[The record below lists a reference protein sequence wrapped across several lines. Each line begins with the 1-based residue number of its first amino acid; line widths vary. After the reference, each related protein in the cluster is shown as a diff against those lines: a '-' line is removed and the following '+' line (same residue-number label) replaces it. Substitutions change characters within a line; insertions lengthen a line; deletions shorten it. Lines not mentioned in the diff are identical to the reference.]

1 MWRHAWLGY
10 FIRHILVT
18 GLLLGAWS
26 GLVWVGGNRL
36 VTMRV
41 DALVEAHGIM
51 INEHA
56 DALSYN
62 LHRSLAFL
70 HALPIHISTDEE
82 VANAVR
88 TYSSEAIPPTANVKE
103 KAAVFLSHPELV
115 SLSRQLA
122 KEAGQFGVDIAWIL
136 NIAGD
141 CIATSNFN
149 QPQTLLGTRFR
160 DRDYF
165 KMAMEGNLGH
175 QFAVGR
181 TTGVLGVYFSAPIM
195 VGERVMGVVVIKLDL
210 VKLSPLLGSTDSF
223 VTDEYGIIIMAR
235 RPALVMHA
243 LPENRLM
250 ELSPEAREFRY
261 KQRYFPKLDIT
272 PWNNFRATRMF
283 RFDGSPHPYLIT
295 TRAETAEGMTVH
307 VIDQLEEIDRIKQD
321 VHQIKVA
328 IFIAG
333 VAVLLFVGGV
343 IMHMRRSAR
352 HVRELRENQI
362 ILKEKQVALEAEKRR
377 AEAATE
383 AKALFLANMSHE
395 IRTPMNGVIGLGQ
408 LALKSCQDH
417 KQKDYLQK
425 ILSSATSLLNIIN
438 DILDFSKIESGNF
451 SIEAINFNMKSV
463 LDGVANVIAMR
474 ASEKHLELLFHVA
487 PNVPSYLIGDS
498 LRLGQVLLNLINNAI
513 KFTERGEVVLSI
525 TVVEQRE
532 TEIDLSFS
540 VHDTGIGLTLEQQSR
555 LFQSFNQ
562 ADAST
567 TRRFGGTGLGLAI
580 SKRIVELMG
589 GAIKVESEPGVGST
603 FSFTAAFGIYR
614 QCDGEAPI
622 VAQLQSNPRVLV
634 VDDNA
639 MAREILSSMLISWS
653 MQVQTATGGLEALA
667 ALRHAAA
674 DNAPFDLI
682 LLDWQM
688 PEPNGLATAKAIM
701 ASEEVTKKP
710 HIIMNSAYYRHDEIM
725 AEAVNLGIGAFLIK
739 PIEKSLL
746 LETITTLLVKSERS
760 SHINQLAPVVMTS
773 RELREAR
780 ILLAEDNE
788 INQQIAIE
796 FLTDAGAQVDLAVN
810 GREAVTKVLEG
821 DINYDAVL
829 MDVQMPE
836 MDGLEATRRIR
847 ERLGA
852 IHLPI
857 IAMTA
862 HAMETERKRCLLAGM
877 DDHITKPI
885 VPTDLIETLTRWITP
900 RKTTAEA
907 DRLKPPTEPL
917 PPPPV
922 VITPPPDFP
931 DFLPPFDL
939 AAAVA
944 RMNGKRG
951 VVRKVL
957 VSFHKSFGN
966 APTEFERLVGEG
978 RFDELLRLAHTLK
991 GIAATLEAA
1000 ALTKAAAALET
1011 ALLNTHTD
1019 DVRSLVDA
1027 LKIELLI
1034 ALAAAARI
1042 TPAVAASEL
1051 PQPLSVIPI
1060 IHRDELNRLIAEL
1073 QTLLAKNSAKAR
1085 KAVIPLREALVGCN
1099 LDSHLN
1105 TLATHL
1111 ERFDFRGAENALAT
1125 LTAGLPSQESNS

>member
-1 MWRHAWLGY
+1 MQIHTWLGY
-10 FIRHILVT
+10 FSRHVLVA
-18 GLLLGAWS
+18 GLLLGGWGA
-26 GLVWVGGNRL
+26 LVWVGGNQL
-36 VTMRV
+36 ITMRV
-41 DALVEAHGIM
+41 DTLVEAHGIM
-51 INEHA
+51 LNEHA

-70 HALPIHISTDEE
+70 HALPIHISSDEE

-88 TYSSEAIPPTANVKE
+88 TYSGEAIPSAADAKE
-103 KAAVFLSHPELV
+103 KAAAFWSSSELT

-122 KEAGQFGVDIAWIL
+122 KEAGQFGVDIAWVL

-141 CIATSNFN
+141 CIATSNFDR
-149 QPQTLLGTRFR
+149 PQSLLGTRFR

-165 KMAMEGNLGH
+165 KMAMEGHLGH

-181 TTGVLGVYFSAPIM
+181 TTGIPGVYFSAPVM
-195 VGERVMGVVVIKLDL
+195 VGERVLGVVVIKVDL

-235 RPALVMHA
+235 RAALVMHA
-243 LPENRLM
+243 LPENRLA
-250 ELSPEAREFRY
+250 ELSPEARESRY
-261 KQRYFPKLDIT
+261 KRHDFPTIDIT
-272 PWNNFRATRMF
+272 PWNNLRATKMF
-283 RFDGSPHPYLIT
+283 HFNGSPYPHLIT
-295 TRAETAEGMTVH
+295 TRAETAEGMTVQ
-307 VIDQLEEIDRIKQD
+307 VIDQLEEIDRIRHD
-321 VHQIKVA
+321 VRQIKLA

-333 VAVLLFVGGV
+333 VAVILLVGGV

-352 HVRELRENQI
+352 HVRELQEKRV
-362 ILKEKQVALEAEKRR
+362 ILEEKQIALEAEKRR

-438 DILDFSKIESGNF
+438 DILDFSKIESGKF
-451 SIEAINFNMKSV
+451 TIEFINFNIKSV
-463 LDGVANVIAMR
+463 LDGAANVTAMR

-487 PNVPSYLIGDS
+487 PDVPSCLMGDP

-513 KFTERGEVVLSI
+513 KFTEHGEVVLSI
-525 TVVEQRE
+525 MVVEKRE
-532 TEIDLSFS
+532 SEVVLSFS
-540 VHDTGIGLTLEQQSR
+540 VHDTGMGMTAEQQAK

-580 SKRIVELMG
+580 SKRIIELMG
-589 GAIKVESEPGVGST
+589 GEISVESEPEVGST
-603 FSFTAAFGIYR
+603 FFFTATFGICKR
-614 QCDGEAPI
+614 SADEAFI
-622 VAQLQSNPRVLV
+622 EASLQFNPRVLV

-639 MAREILSSMLISWS
+639 MAREILASILISWS

-667 ALRHAAA
+667 ALHHAVA

-701 ASEEVTKKP
+701 TSDKIEKKP
-710 HIIMNSAYYRHDEIM
+710 HIIMISAYYRHDEIM
-725 AEAVNLGIGAFLIK
+725 TQASNLGIDAFLIK

-746 LETITTLLVKSERS
+746 LETISSIFIKSERTS
-760 SHINQLAPVVMTS
+760 NANQPAPVVAAS
-773 RELREAR
+773 FKLRGVR

-796 FLTDAGAQVDLAVN
+796 FLTDAGARVDLAVN
-810 GREAVTKVLEG
+810 GREAVTKVF
-821 DINYDAVL
+821 DSSVDYDAVL

-852 IHLPI
+852 TRLPI

-862 HAMETERKRCLLAGM
+862 HAMETERQRCLLAGM
-877 DDHITKPI
+877 DDHIAKPI
-885 VPTDLIETLTRWITP
+885 VPAVLFETLSRWITP
-900 RKTTAEA
+900 RETASVEA
-907 DRLKPPTEPL
+907 ERIEPPAEPL
-917 PPPPV
+917 PPPAA
-922 VITPPPDFP
+922 IAPPSDFP
-931 DFLPPFDL
+931 DSLPPFDL
-939 AAAVA
+939 AAAVM
-944 RMNGKRG
+944 RMSGKREM
-951 VVRKVL
+951 VRKTL
-957 VSFHKSFGN
+957 IGFHKIFGN
-966 APTEFERLVGEG
+966 APAEFDRLVGEN

-1000 ALTKAAAALET
+1000 ALTKAAGILENALIN
-1011 ALLNTHTD
+1011 ARID
-1019 DVRSLVDA
+1019 DARSLVDA
-1027 LKIELLI
+1027 VKVELLP
-1034 ALAAAARI
+1034 ALAAAVR
-1042 TPAVAASEL
+1042 
-1051 PQPLSVIPI
+1051 VIPTEVVPESPPPPATVPTI
-1060 IHRDELNRLIAEL
+1060 PHDEVNRLIAEL
-1073 QTLLAKNSAKAR
+1073 RTLLAKNSTKAR
-1085 KAVIPLREALVGCN
+1085 KAVIPLRDALAGYN
-1099 LDSHLN
+1099 LDLQLN
-1105 TLATHL
+1105 ALMAHL
-1111 ERFDFRGAENALAT
+1111 ERFDFRGAENALVT
-1125 LTAGLPSQESNS
+1125 LTAGLPSQKSN